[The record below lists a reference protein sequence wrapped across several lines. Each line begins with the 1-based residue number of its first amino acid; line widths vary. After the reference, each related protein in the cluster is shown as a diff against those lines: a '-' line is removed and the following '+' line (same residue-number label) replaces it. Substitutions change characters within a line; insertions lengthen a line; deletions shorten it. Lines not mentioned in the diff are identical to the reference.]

1 MRIEQGQG
9 RFSHAQKK
17 LGRQCDAHGNILDSG
32 DGVGARDDSTL
43 TRNLSTCENAK
54 QLNSYTRF
62 LDLVA
67 TTLALDLV
75 VIGLQMFRV
84 EWLVLD
90 M

>member
-1 MRIEQGQG
+1 MPKRSWAASAMPTETFW
-9 RFSHAQKK
+9 R
-17 LGRQCDAHGNILDSG
+17 RR
-32 DGVGARDDSTL
+32 RDDRTL

-75 VIGLQMFRV
+75 VLGLQMFRV
-84 EWLVLD
+84 VSLVLD